1 MVRAYVIHAQHN
13 FDDDFVVIE
22 SLEDFDFVVIESLE
36 DFDFVVIESLED
48 DDFVVIESLED
59 FDFWGGT
66 IRHTEKNNTQKK
78 RYSRTGAHK
87 YRVCTTSV
95 CVSGVRL

>member
-1 MVRAYVIHAQHN
+1 MVRAYVIYAQHN
-13 FDDDFVVIE
+13 F
-22 SLEDFDFVVIESLE
+22 
-36 DFDFVVIESLED
+36 D

-87 YRVCTTSV
+87 YRVCT
-95 CVSGVRL
+95 R